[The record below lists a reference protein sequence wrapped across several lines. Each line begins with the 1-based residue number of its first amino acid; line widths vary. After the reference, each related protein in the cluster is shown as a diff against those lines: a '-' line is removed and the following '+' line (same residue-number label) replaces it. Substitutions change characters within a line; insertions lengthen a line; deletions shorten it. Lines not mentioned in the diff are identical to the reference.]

1 MCGIVLVHNLGF
13 NHYLLKLKKLVIY
26 LLTSF
31 TLIILSAVS
40 FVCQASASANN
51 PDYTGLWIEALGVSF
66 FFVLAGIAL
75 NVICNQLIT
84 KSNYYENQ
92 MIIK

>member
-13 NHYLLKLKKLVIY
+13 NHYLLKLKKLCRV
-26 LLTSF
+26 F
-31 TLIILSAVS
+31 
-40 FVCQASASANN
+40 FCQASASANN
-51 PDYTGLWIEALGVSF
+51 PDYTGLWIEVLGVSF
-66 FFVLAGIAL
+66 FFILAGIAL

-92 MIIK
+92 VIIK